1 MGVAIR
7 ADCPFLYIDYL
18 RSLAPVVRMRVVS
31 ISLLL
36 VCFLASPGVLCPAMV
51 AAEQISPSEEG
62 LDSLMFSY
70 SILEEEVAKS
80 YREKV
85 EELNENYIAAL
96 EREMANVKAKG
107 DLQGVLAIQKEIE
120 VVQQEGAP
128 GKEGFPGKEGMQAT
142 YSDARE
148 AIEAEEEKAL
158 GELAAKHIVQLKSL
172 RSALVK
178 ASKIEVAKK
187 ADAEIKRLSKT
198 GVETERGGDGFCR
211 HFFDCARIEED
222 FGQSHLLPQAVAGDV

>member
-1 MGVAIR
+1 
-7 ADCPFLYIDYL
+7 
-18 RSLAPVVRMRVVS
+18 
-31 ISLLL
+31 
-36 VCFLASPGVLCPAMV
+36 MV